1 MSGSGQAGEGMR
13 RLFRK
18 SKGAIS
24 VFMAIIYMWV
34 FILEALLVDGGR
46 LRLAEAEAEEAQQ
59 LANESAMTL
68 FNDGLYQYYDL
79 FGETK
84 YSTDK
89 MKDIVK
95 DLMTT
100 QLGAA
105 SESSALGK
113 EEKTSAVSMLQGSD
127 YFDPFHFE
135 VSISEAGNI
144 GTLADEDIFK
154 SQISDSMKYKG
165 VIYLAE
171 NFLDILGQ
179 TESMKDMNDA
189 VQNATNTIK
198 PVYTAYGTY
207 REHAQTAQEHIEQ
220 FCEHPADESHG
231 NDLNPYAKEI
241 EDRITLQMAGGC
253 QSIQAITRSI
263 IDYRIQIYELENP
276 ETDAS
281 SEEEAEDNDTSA
293 DTSALDKA
301 IQELQKEKDRAVEDT
316 LSDVEA
322 QLDEYIST
330 LRKIET
336 NIGSEES
343 SGLLKELKD
352 LEDEAESLRSEKIAP
367 ASSSLRSAK
376 GSVSSDY
383 AEEVDE
389 TYDGF
394 NSNLSKLDTDN
405 INPSVDNNRKYREAL
420 NEIKN
425 ASPSVDEVEAYLKNE
440 YLPACKRMLSKFRS
454 DSAGYE
460 EITDVLDEDSDAE
473 EKREYADTSKY
484 EIRDN
489 KYVIRIQ
496 NGDGYSVGKALY
508 QSGNKV
514 DQYNAIVKKK
524 TNQMRSGFTKI
535 TSSLSYDESVA
546 ENAGKDFDPN
556 SGSNDLSSADSSGT
570 ASALESMGSADK
582 EALTTAL
589 NGHKLGSI
597 SGHSVENYA
606 TDKYGVTQSKNAE
619 DSVSARNDMMD
630 SMTGAIGDAL
640 KGGADSLF
648 ECAYIMSYFRDF
660 VHTGRM
666 TQQHLNDDKY
676 DTVINTKFIRDDSKV
691 SYLTDEEF
699 KKLEVSCAEAEYVL
713 YGMSDT
719 KNDVAAAYAEIF
731 AMRLLTDYV
740 SVWLT
745 KELRDSVM
753 KAAELAGPFA
763 PLVIAAMPLV
773 FATPRALADMTV
785 IMNAKKCPLLFRDR
799 ADWLKM
805 EWSGKDDKK
814 KGLIGYGDYLLMFL
828 LVDFGDSKTGRMQDV
843 IETNMKK
850 VDSSFALNKAMVNL
864 YVDSECSINYL
875 FMSQSFIPQKW
886 RRDSRHKFRISTNFS
901 Y

>member
-1 MSGSGQAGEGMR
+1 MR
-13 RLFRK
+13 HYFRK

-84 YSTDK
+84 YTTDK
-89 MKDIVK
+89 MKGIVK

-100 QLGAA
+100 QLGVS
-105 SESSALGK
+105 SESSTLGK
-113 EEKTSAVSMLQGSD
+113 EEKNSAVSMLQGSD

-135 VSISEAGNI
+135 VTINEVGNI

-189 VQNATNTIK
+189 VQNATNAIK

-207 REHAQTAQEHIEQ
+207 REHAQTVQEHIEQ
-220 FCEHPADESHG
+220 FCAHPADESHG
-231 NDLNPYAKEI
+231 NDLNPYAREI
-241 EDRITLQMAGGC
+241 EDRITLQLAGGC
-253 QSIQAITRSI
+253 QSIQSLTHSI

-276 ETDAS
+276 EESEAS
-281 SEEEAEDNDTSA
+281 EGEAGDHEDNDSAA
-293 DTSALDKA
+293 DTSAQYEA
-301 IQELQKEKDRAVEDT
+301 IKKLQKEKDRVVEDT

-322 QLDEYIST
+322 EIDEYISM

-336 NIGSEES
+336 NIGSEDS

-383 AEEVDE
+383 AAEVDE

-394 NSNLSKLDTDN
+394 NSNLSKLDTEN
-405 INPSVDNNRKYREAL
+405 INPSVDNNRKYREAI
-420 NEIKN
+420 NEIRN

-440 YLPACKRMLSKFRS
+440 YLPACKKMLNKFRS
-454 DSAGYE
+454 DSADYE
-460 EITDVLDEDSDAE
+460 KITAVLDEDSDAE
-473 EKREYADTSKY
+473 EKREYEDSDKY

-489 KYVIRIQ
+489 KYIIEIQ
-496 NGDGYSVGKALY
+496 NGDEYSVGKALY

-514 DQYNAIVKKK
+514 DQYNKIVEKK

-535 TSSLSYDESVA
+535 TSTLSYDESVA

-556 SGSNDLSSADSSGT
+556 SSSNDLASADSSGT
-570 ASALESMGSADK
+570 ASALESLGSGSQ
-582 EALTTAL
+582 EALTTVL

-597 SGHSVENYA
+597 SGHSVENY
-606 TDKYGVTQSKNAE
+606 TPDKYGVTQSKNAE
-619 DSVSARNDMMD
+619 DSVSARNDKMN
-630 SMTGAIGDAL
+630 SMTNAIGDAL

-666 TQQHLNDDKY
+666 TKEHLNDDKY

-691 SYLTDEEF
+691 SYLTDAEF
-699 KKLEVSCAEAEYVL
+699 KQLEVSCAEAEYVL

-745 KELRDSVM
+745 TELRQSVLD
-753 KAAELAGPFA
+753 AAAAAGPFA

-785 IMNAKKCPLLFRDR
+785 IMNAKKCPLLFRDK

-805 EWSGKDDKK
+805 EWSGKDDEKK
-814 KGLIGYGDYLLMFL
+814 ALIGYGDYLLMFL

-850 VDSSFALNKAMVNL
+850 VDSNFALDKAMVNL

-886 RRDSRHKFRISTNFS
+886 RRDSRHKFKISTNFS

>member
-1 MSGSGQAGEGMR
+1 MR
-13 RLFRK
+13 RFFRK

-84 YSTDK
+84 YTTDE
-89 MKDIVK
+89 MKGIVK

-100 QLGAA
+100 QLGV
-105 SESSALGK
+105 SSDSSALGK
-113 EEKTSAVSMLQGSD
+113 EEKNSVVSGVQGSD

-135 VSISEAGNI
+135 VSINEVGNI

-165 VIYLAE
+165 PIYLAE

-207 REHAQTAQEHIEQ
+207 RDHAQTVQEHIEQ
-220 FCEHPADESHG
+220 FCAHPADESHG
-231 NDLNPYAKEI
+231 NDLNPYAKEM
-241 EDRITLQMAGGC
+241 EDKITLQLAGGC
-253 QSIQAITRSI
+253 QSIQSLTDSI

-276 ETDAS
+276 EADDES
-281 SEEEAEDNDTSA
+281 SEDEEEDNDGAA
-293 DTSALDKA
+293 DTSAQYKA
-301 IQELQKEKDRAVEDT
+301 ITELQKEKDKAVEDT
-316 LSDVEA
+316 ISDVEA
-322 QLDEYIST
+322 QIDEYIAT

-336 NIGSEES
+336 NIGSEAS

-367 ASSSLRSAK
+367 ASGSLRSAK

-383 AEEVDE
+383 AAEIDE

-394 NSNLSKLDTDN
+394 NSNLSKLDTEN
-405 INPSVDNNRKYREAL
+405 VNPSVDNNRKYREAL

-425 ASPSVDEVEAYLKNE
+425 ASPSVDEVEDYLKNE
-440 YLPACKRMLSKFRS
+440 YLPACKKMLNKFRS
-454 DSAGYE
+454 DSADYE

-473 EKREYADTSKY
+473 EKKEYADSDKY

-489 KYVIRIQ
+489 KYVIEIQ
-496 NGDGYSVGKALY
+496 NGDGYSVGKAFY

-514 DQYNAIVKKK
+514 DQYNTIVKNK

-535 TSSLSYDESVA
+535 TSTLSYDESVA

-556 SGSNDLSSADSSGT
+556 SGSSDLASADSSGT
-570 ASALESMGSADK
+570 ASALEALGSDSQ
-582 EALTTAL
+582 EALTTVL

-597 SGHSVENYA
+597 SGHSVENYTA
-606 TDKYGVTQSKNAE
+606 DKYGVTQSKNAE
-619 DSVSARNDMMD
+619 DSVAARNDMMD
-630 SMTGAIGDAL
+630 SMTNAIGDAL
-640 KGGADSLF
+640 KGGTDSLF
-648 ECAYIMSYFRDF
+648 ECAYVMSYFRDF

-666 TQQHLNDDKY
+666 KQEHLNDDKY

-691 SYLTDEEF
+691 SYLTDKEF
-699 KKLEVSCAEAEYVL
+699 KQLEVSCAEAEYVL

-745 KELRDSVM
+745 TELRQSVLD
-753 KAAELAGPFA
+753 AAAAAGPFA

-785 IMNAKKCPLLFRDR
+785 IMNAKKCPLLFRDK

-805 EWSGKDDKK
+805 EWSSKDNKK
-814 KGLIGYGDYLLMFL
+814 KALIGYGDYLLMFL

-850 VDSSFALNKAMVNL
+850 VDSSFALNKALVNL

-886 RRDSRHKFRISTNFS
+886 RRDSRHKFKLSTNFS

>member
-1 MSGSGQAGEGMR
+1 MR
-13 RLFRK
+13 HYFRK

-84 YSTDK
+84 YTTDK
-89 MKDIVK
+89 MKGIVK

-100 QLGAA
+100 QLGVS

-113 EEKTSAVSMLQGSD
+113 EEKNSAVSMLQGSD

-135 VSISEAGNI
+135 VTINEVGNI

-189 VQNATNTIK
+189 VQNATNAIK

-207 REHAQTAQEHIEQ
+207 REHAQTVQEHIEQ
-220 FCEHPADESHG
+220 FCAHPADESHG

-241 EDRITLQMAGGC
+241 EDRITLQLVGGC
-253 QSIQAITRSI
+253 QSIQSLTHSI

-276 ETDAS
+276 EE
-281 SEEEAEDNDTSA
+281 SEVSEGEAGGNEDNDRAA
-293 DTSALDKA
+293 DTSAQYEA
-301 IQELQKEKDRAVEDT
+301 IKKLQKEKDRVVEDT
-316 LSDVEA
+316 ISDVEA
-322 QLDEYIST
+322 EIDEYISM
-330 LRKIET
+330 LRKIEA
-336 NIGSEES
+336 NIGSEDS

-383 AEEVDE
+383 AAEVDE

-394 NSNLSKLDTDN
+394 NSNLSKLDTEN
-405 INPSVDNNRKYREAL
+405 INPSVDNNRKYREAI
-420 NEIKN
+420 NEIRN

-440 YLPACKRMLSKFRS
+440 YLPACKKMLNKFRS
-454 DSAGYE
+454 DSANYE
-460 EITDVLDEDSDAE
+460 NITAVLDEDSDAE
-473 EKREYADTSKY
+473 EKREYEDSDKY
-484 EIRDN
+484 EIRDD
-489 KYVIRIQ
+489 KYVIEIQ

-514 DQYNAIVKKK
+514 DQYNKIVKKK

-535 TSSLSYDESVA
+535 TSTLSYDESVA

-556 SGSNDLSSADSSGT
+556 SSSNDLASADSSGT
-570 ASALESMGSADK
+570 ASALESLGSGSSQ
-582 EALTTAL
+582 EALTTVL

-597 SGHSVENYA
+597 SGHSVENY
-606 TDKYGVTQSKNAE
+606 TPDKYGVTQSKNAE
-619 DSVSARNDMMD
+619 DSVSARNDKMN
-630 SMTGAIGDAL
+630 SMTNAIGDAL

-648 ECAYIMSYFRDF
+648 ECAYVMSYFRDF

-666 TQQHLNDDKY
+666 TKEHLNDDRY

-719 KNDVAAAYAEIF
+719 QNDVAAAYAEIF

-745 KELRDSVM
+745 KELRDSVL
-753 KAAELAGPFA
+753 KAASAAGPFA

-773 FATPRALADMTV
+773 YATPRALADMTV
-785 IMNAKKCPLLFRDR
+785 IMNAKKCPLLFRDK

-805 EWSGKDDKK
+805 EWSGKDNKK
-814 KGLIGYGDYLLMFL
+814 KALIGYGDYLLMFL

-850 VDSSFALNKAMVNL
+850 VDSNFTLDKAMVNF

-886 RRDSRHKFRISTNFS
+886 RRDSRHKFKISTNFS

>member
-1 MSGSGQAGEGMR
+1 M
-13 RLFRK
+13 
-18 SKGAIS
+18 
-24 VFMAIIYMWV
+24 FMAIIYMWV

-84 YSTDK
+84 YTTDK
-89 MKDIVK
+89 MKGIVK

-100 QLGAA
+100 QLGVS
-105 SESSALGK
+105 SESSTLGK
-113 EEKTSAVSMLQGSD
+113 EEKNSAVSMLQGSD

-135 VSISEAGNI
+135 VTINEVGNI

-189 VQNATNTIK
+189 VQNATNAIK

-207 REHAQTAQEHIEQ
+207 REHAQTVQEHIEQ
-220 FCEHPADESHG
+220 FCAHPADESHG
-231 NDLNPYAKEI
+231 NDLNPYAREI
-241 EDRITLQMAGGC
+241 EDRITLQLAGGC
-253 QSIQAITRSI
+253 QSIQSLTHSI

-276 ETDAS
+276 EESEAS
-281 SEEEAEDNDTSA
+281 EGEAGDHEDNDSAA
-293 DTSALDKA
+293 DTSAQYEA
-301 IQELQKEKDRAVEDT
+301 IKKLQKEKDRVVEDT

-322 QLDEYIST
+322 EIDEYISM

-336 NIGSEES
+336 NIGSEDS

-383 AEEVDE
+383 AAEVDE

-394 NSNLSKLDTDN
+394 NSNLSKLDTEN
-405 INPSVDNNRKYREAL
+405 INPSVDNNRKYREAI
-420 NEIKN
+420 NEIRN

-440 YLPACKRMLSKFRS
+440 YLPACKKMLNKFRS
-454 DSAGYE
+454 DSADYE
-460 EITDVLDEDSDAE
+460 KITAVLDEDSDAE
-473 EKREYADTSKY
+473 EKREYEDSDKY

-489 KYVIRIQ
+489 KYIIEIQ
-496 NGDGYSVGKALY
+496 NGDEYSVGKALY

-514 DQYNAIVKKK
+514 DQYNKIVEKK

-535 TSSLSYDESVA
+535 TSTLSYDESVA

-556 SGSNDLSSADSSGT
+556 SSSNDLASADSSGT
-570 ASALESMGSADK
+570 ASALESLGSGSQ
-582 EALTTAL
+582 EALTTVL

-597 SGHSVENYA
+597 SGHSVENY
-606 TDKYGVTQSKNAE
+606 TPDKYGVTQSKNAE
-619 DSVSARNDMMD
+619 DSVSARNDKMN
-630 SMTGAIGDAL
+630 SMTNAIGDAL

-666 TQQHLNDDKY
+666 TKEHLNDDKY

-691 SYLTDEEF
+691 SYLTDAEF
-699 KKLEVSCAEAEYVL
+699 KQLEVSCAEAEYVL

-745 KELRDSVM
+745 TELRQSVLD
-753 KAAELAGPFA
+753 AAAAAGPFA

-785 IMNAKKCPLLFRDR
+785 IMNAKKCPLLFRDK

-805 EWSGKDDKK
+805 EWSGKDDEKK
-814 KGLIGYGDYLLMFL
+814 ALIGYGDYLLMFL

-850 VDSSFALNKAMVNL
+850 VDSNFALDKAMVNL

-886 RRDSRHKFRISTNFS
+886 RRDSRHKFKISTNFS

>member
-1 MSGSGQAGEGMR
+1 MKRFFQ
-13 RLFRK
+13 K

-68 FNDGLYQYYDL
+68 FNDGLHQYYDL

-84 YSTDK
+84 YTTDQ

-100 QLGAA
+100 QLGA
-105 SESSALGK
+105 SSGSSALGK
-113 EEKTSAVSMLQGSD
+113 EEKNSAVSILQGSD

-135 VSISEAGNI
+135 LTINEAGNI
-144 GTLADEDIFK
+144 GTLADGDIFK

-179 TESMKDMNDA
+179 TGAMKDMNDA

-207 REHAQTAQEHIEQ
+207 REHAQTVQEHIDS
-220 FCEHPADESHG
+220 FCEHPADEAHG
-231 NDLNPYAKEI
+231 NDLNPYAQEI
-241 EDRITLQMAGGC
+241 EDKIALLMAGGF
-253 QSIQAITRSI
+253 QSIQSITASI
-263 IDYRIQIYELENP
+263 IDYRIRIYELENP
-276 ETDAS
+276 EQAEGAEETDADS
-281 SEEEAEDNDTSA
+281 DDAA
-293 DTSALDKA
+293 DTTALYNAIKA
-301 IQELQKEKDRAVEDT
+301 LQKEKDRIAEDT
-316 LSDVEA
+316 ISDIET
-322 QLDEYIST
+322 QIDEYVST

-336 NIGSEES
+336 NIGSEDS

-352 LEDEAESLRSEKIAP
+352 LEDEAESLRSEKIAS
-367 ASSSLRSAK
+367 ASGSLRSSK

-383 AEEVDE
+383 ATEIDE

-394 NSNLSKLDTDN
+394 NSNLSKLSTEH

-420 NEIKN
+420 NEIRN
-425 ASPSVDEVEAYLKNE
+425 ASPSVDDVEAYLKNE
-440 YLPACKRMLSKFRS
+440 YLAACKQTVNKFRK
-454 DSAGYE
+454 DSSGYE
-460 EITDVLDEDSDAE
+460 EIADLLDDEDGDSDAE
-473 EKREYADTSKY
+473 TKRKYENADEY
-484 EIRDN
+484 EIREN
-489 KYVIRIQ
+489 KYVIKLQRSE
-496 NGDGYSVGKALY
+496 GYSVGKVLY

-514 DQYNAIVKKK
+514 DQYNKIVKNK

-535 TSSLSYDESVA
+535 TSSLSYDESIA

-556 SGSNDLSSADSSGT
+556 SGSSDLAAADSTGT
-570 ASALESMGSADK
+570 ASALENLGAADQG
-582 EALTTAL
+582 ALTAAL

-597 SGHSVENYA
+597 SGHSVEYCE

-630 SMTGAIGDAL
+630 SMTNAIGDAL
-640 KGGADSLF
+640 KGGADSLY

-666 TQQHLNDDKY
+666 TKEHLNDDKY

-745 KELRDSVM
+745 AELRQSVLD
-753 KAAELAGPFA
+753 AAALAGPFA

-773 FATPRALADMTV
+773 YATPRALADMTV
-785 IMNAKKCPLLFRDR
+785 IMNAKKCPLLFHKTE
-799 ADWLKM
+799 DWLKM
-805 EWSGKDDKK
+805 EWSSKDNKNK
-814 KGLIGYGDYLLMFL
+814 NALIGYGDYLLMFL

-850 VDSSFALNKAMVNL
+850 VDSGFSLDKAMVNL

>member
-1 MSGSGQAGEGMR
+1 M
-13 RLFRK
+13 
-18 SKGAIS
+18 
-24 VFMAIIYMWV
+24 FMAIIYMWV

-84 YSTDK
+84 YTTDK
-89 MKDIVK
+89 MKGIVK

-100 QLGAA
+100 QLGVS
-105 SESSALGK
+105 SESSTLGK
-113 EEKTSAVSMLQGSD
+113 EEKNSAVSMLQGSD

-135 VSISEAGNI
+135 VTINEVGNI

-189 VQNATNTIK
+189 VQNATDAIK

-207 REHAQTAQEHIEQ
+207 REHAQTVQEHIEQ
-220 FCEHPADESHG
+220 FCAHPADESHG
-231 NDLNPYAKEI
+231 NDLNPYAREI
-241 EDRITLQMAGGC
+241 EDRITLQLAGGC
-253 QSIQAITRSI
+253 QSIQSLTHSI

-276 ETDAS
+276 EESEAS
-281 SEEEAEDNDTSA
+281 EGEAGDHEDNDSAA
-293 DTSALDKA
+293 DTSAQYEA
-301 IQELQKEKDRAVEDT
+301 IKKLQKEKDRVVEDT

-322 QLDEYIST
+322 EIDEYISM

-336 NIGSEES
+336 NIGSEDS

-383 AEEVDE
+383 AAEVDE

-394 NSNLSKLDTDN
+394 NSNLSKLDTEN
-405 INPSVDNNRKYREAL
+405 INPSVDNNRKYREAI
-420 NEIKN
+420 NEIRN

-440 YLPACKRMLSKFRS
+440 YLPACKKMLNKFRS
-454 DSAGYE
+454 DSADYE
-460 EITDVLDEDSDAE
+460 KITAVLDEDSDAE
-473 EKREYADTSKY
+473 EKREYEDSDKY

-489 KYVIRIQ
+489 KYIIEIQ
-496 NGDGYSVGKALY
+496 NGDEYSVGKALY

-514 DQYNAIVKKK
+514 DQYNKIVEKK

-535 TSSLSYDESVA
+535 TSTLSYDESVA

-556 SGSNDLSSADSSGT
+556 SSSNDLASADSSGT
-570 ASALESMGSADK
+570 ASALESLGSGSQ
-582 EALTTAL
+582 EALTTVL

-597 SGHSVENYA
+597 SGHSVENY
-606 TDKYGVTQSKNAE
+606 TPDKYGVTQSKNAE
-619 DSVSARNDMMD
+619 DSVSARNDKMN
-630 SMTGAIGDAL
+630 SMTNAIGDAL

-666 TQQHLNDDKY
+666 TKEHLNDDKY

-691 SYLTDEEF
+691 SYLTDAEF
-699 KKLEVSCAEAEYVL
+699 KQLEVSCAEAEYVL

-745 KELRDSVM
+745 TELRQSVLD
-753 KAAELAGPFA
+753 AAAAAGPFA

-785 IMNAKKCPLLFRDR
+785 IMNAKKCPLLFRDK

-805 EWSGKDDKK
+805 EWSGKDDEKK
-814 KGLIGYGDYLLMFL
+814 ALIGYGDYLLMFL

-850 VDSSFALNKAMVNL
+850 VDSNFALDKAMVNL

-886 RRDSRHKFRISTNFS
+886 RRDSRHKFKISTNFS